1 AQAGMHRWV
10 WDLHYPAPVA
20 IARGYPISAVP
31 HATPRGPEG
40 PVALPGTYL
49 VRLTAG
55 GRRLEAPLVIK
66 EDPRVK
72 LADGAL
78 DDQFHLAMKLA
89 DLLSGASR
97 TLLAARSVHQ
107 QLASLAPGAAAAQ
120 PVRDFDRRLSELLEP
135 AKDAPQG
142 RAAPAQAAPA
152 QAAAARLTLT
162 EVQDHLS
169 ALYAEVTRA
178 DAAPTAAQRT
188 ACEAAAAA
196 LAELLAPWRPQFR
209 ERRCGGLARE
219 RKSTRLNSS
228 HRTIMYAV
236 FFLEKKKKIRRIRTT

>member
-1 AQAGMHRWV
+1 
-10 WDLHYPAPVA
+10 
-20 IARGYPISAVP
+20 
-31 HATPRGPEG
+31 RGPEG

-107 QLASLAPGAAAAQ
+107 QLASLAPGAAAA
-120 PVRDFDRRLSELLEP
+120 
-135 AKDAPQG
+135 
-142 RAAPAQAAPA
+142 
-152 QAAAARLTLT
+152 
-162 EVQDHLS
+162 
-169 ALYAEVTRA
+169 
-178 DAAPTAAQRT
+178 
-188 ACEAAAAA
+188 A
-196 LAELLAPWRPQFR
+196 LAELLAPWRQLESELP
-209 ERRCGGLARE
+209 A
-219 RKSTRLNSS
+219 LNSGLKAL
-228 HRTIMYAV
+228 RLI
-236 FFLEKKKKIRRIRTT
+236 EIRPELPPARDPNLADEN